1 MSRLFTRLGRFT
13 VRFRWAILA
22 VWLVGT
28 VAAVALLPS
37 LGSQVQEQNS
47 SFLPAS
53 APSEQAAALATPL
66 EHKGVTPVLVVAT
79 FASGRFST
87 ADQQALAHIASSAR
101 TVPTVVKVFDAGLA
115 PDGKAAELIVRS
127 DVSPKGA
134 PATHLVDN
142 LQHVVDTTPAPAGFA
157 AHLAGNLAINV
168 ANQHA
173 SGHQTKQ
180 AQALSVVFILVLLF
194 LIFRSALA
202 PFVTLLPAALVLA
215 LARSV
220 IASTGV
226 PVSSF
231 AQILLVVLVLGAG
244 TDYGLFLVFRVREEL
259 RRGLSPDDAVARAL
273 TRVGES
279 ITFSAGTVI
288 AALLSLL
295 FASFGIYHDLGIPLA
310 IAIALMLLAGLTLLP
325 ALLAIL
331 GRAVFWPS
339 KVTPRP
345 DREGIWH
352 RITTRLLRRPAVTLG
367 VGVVFFGLLAIG
379 VAGYKPSGFGG
390 NTSAPPGTNA
400 ALGQAALT
408 ANFPKA
414 SANPTNLIFELAR
427 PAWADPGVLSLLQA
441 HLRASGQF
449 TRLLGPLDPNGTA
462 LSPRELI
469 ALHRRLGP
477 PGSLPVAPPAGTSVP
492 LGAYEAY
499 RSTSQLVSAN
509 GRTIQFE
516 ATLTAGPPT
525 TTQAMLAV
533 PAIRSA
539 VTDAARAAGARASGV
554 AGEAAGIYDVNQISS
569 SDLLRIVPIAIL
581 LIGLLLVL
589 VLRSLVAPLYLIASV
604 AISYLAALGL
614 TVLIF
619 VDIGG
624 QGGLVFILPFL
635 MFIFLLALGED
646 YNILVMT
653 RIREEAEHLP
663 LRQAIAKAIGATGPT
678 VTSAGLVLAGTF
690 AVLVIVSGGGAKASQ
705 FQAIGAGL
713 TLGILMDTFL
723 VRTVMVP
730 SMVAILGRYN
740 WWPAGLSSSDDAGG
754 PGETAVGKPPSRR
767 ATAVAKQDPL
777 APPPPQPPAS

>member
-1 MSRLFTRLGRFT
+1 MSRSFAQLGRFA
-13 VRFRWAILA
+13 VRFRWVVLA

-28 VAAVALLPS
+28 VTAVALLPS

-66 EHKGVTPVLVVAT
+66 EHKGVTPVLVVT
-79 FASGRFST
+79 TSASGHFT
-87 ADQQALAHIASSAR
+87 AADEQALARIAASAR

-115 PDGKAAELIVRS
+115 PDGKAAEVIVQS
-127 DVSPKGA
+127 DVSPKGT
-134 PATHLVDN
+134 PATHLVDD
-142 LQHVVDTTPAPAGFA
+142 LQRVVSTTPAPPGFS

-173 SGHQTKQ
+173 SGRQTKQ
-180 AQALSVVFILVLLF
+180 AQALSIVFILVLL

-202 PFVTLLPAALVLA
+202 PFVTLLPAALVVTLA
-215 LARSV
+215 SSV
-220 IASTGV
+220 IATTGV
-226 PVSSF
+226 PISSF

-259 RRGLSPDDAVARAL
+259 RRGLSPHDAVVRAL

-288 AALLSLL
+288 VALLSLL
-295 FASFGIYHDLGIPLA
+295 LASFGIYHDLGVPLA
-310 IAIALMLLAGLTLLP
+310 IGIALMLLAGLTLLP

-339 KVTPRP
+339 KVTARP
-345 DREGIWH
+345 DREGLWY
-352 RITTRLLRRPAVTLG
+352 RIATRLLRQPAVTLG
-367 VGVVFFGLLAIG
+367 IGLVFFGLLAIG
-379 VAGYKPSGFGG
+379 VAANKPSGFGG
-390 NTSAPPGTNA
+390 NTAAPPGTDA

-414 SANPTNLIFELAR
+414 SANPTNLIFELAK
-427 PAWADPGVLSLLQA
+427 PAWADPEALAVLQS

-449 TRLLGPLDPNGTA
+449 ARLLGPLDPNGTVI
-462 LSPRELI
+462 SPSELI
-469 ALHRRLGP
+469 ALHRQLGP
-477 PGSLPVAPPAGTSVP
+477 PGSLPVVPAAATGVP
-492 LGAYEAY
+492 LDAYEAY
-499 RSTSQLVSAN
+499 RSTSQLVSAD

-525 TTQAMLAV
+525 TTRAMLAV

-539 VTDAARAAGARASGV
+539 VSRAAHAAGARASGV
-554 AGEAAGIYDVNQISS
+554 AGEAAGVYDVNQISS
-569 SDLLRIVPIAIL
+569 SDLLRIVPVAIA
-581 LIGLLLVL
+581 LIGLLLIL

-604 AISYLAALGL
+604 GISYLAALGL
-614 TVLIF
+614 TVLLF
-619 VDIGG
+619 VEIGG
-624 QGGLVFILPFL
+624 QSGLVFILPFL

-653 RIREEAEHLP
+653 RIREEAHHLP
-663 LRQAIAKAIGATGPT
+663 LRHAIAQAIGATGPT

-690 AVLVIVSGGGAKASQ
+690 GVLVIVSGGGANASQ

-713 TLGILMDTFL
+713 ALGILMDTFL

-730 SMVAILGRYN
+730 SVVAILGRYN
-740 WWPAGLSSSDDAGG
+740 WWPSRLSSSD
-754 PGETAVGKPPSRR
+754 E
-767 ATAVAKQDPL
+767 
-777 APPPPQPPAS
+777 PASSDTGA